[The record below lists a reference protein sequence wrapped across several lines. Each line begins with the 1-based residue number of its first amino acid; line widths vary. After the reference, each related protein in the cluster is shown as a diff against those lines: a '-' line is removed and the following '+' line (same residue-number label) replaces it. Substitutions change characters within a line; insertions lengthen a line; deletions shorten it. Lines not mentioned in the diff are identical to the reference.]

1 MKINNKLDEI
11 LNQASKV
18 KILRFLFNEK
28 DEHTGRAIARAI
40 KMSVSTTYTS
50 LQEMKNIG
58 IISVRRKGNAI
69 LYTLR
74 ENNYF
79 VKNLIIPLFDKEKAV
94 YGDIIA
100 LIKRILLKEK
110 KVIISIMIYGSVAKS
125 QETTRSDIDLAIIT
139 KKELDKNK
147 INKLTDHLSI
157 AIAKEFSVALS
168 PYILTKA
175 ELIKKYSRKVPIIKS
190 ILADNKLIYG
200 EPIERILA

>member
-40 KMSVSTTYTS
+40 NMSVSTTYTS

-58 IISVRRKGNAI
+58 IISIRRKGNAI
-69 LYTLR
+69 LYSLK

-79 VKNLIIPLFDKEKAV
+79 VKKLIAPLFDKEKSA
-94 YGDIIA
+94 YTDIIA
-100 LIKRILLKEK
+100 LIKRNLLKEK
-110 KVIISIMIYGSVAKS
+110 KAIISIMIYGSVAKA
-125 QETTRSDIDLAIIT
+125 QETARSDIDLAVIARNT
-139 KKELDKNK
+139 SDKNK
-147 INKLTDHLSI
+147 INKLAEQLSV
-157 AIAKEFSVALS
+157 AIAKEFNAALS
-168 PYILTKA
+168 PYILTKT
-175 ELIKKYSRKVPIIKS
+175 ELIKKYSKKELIIES

-200 EPIERILA
+200 EPIERILI